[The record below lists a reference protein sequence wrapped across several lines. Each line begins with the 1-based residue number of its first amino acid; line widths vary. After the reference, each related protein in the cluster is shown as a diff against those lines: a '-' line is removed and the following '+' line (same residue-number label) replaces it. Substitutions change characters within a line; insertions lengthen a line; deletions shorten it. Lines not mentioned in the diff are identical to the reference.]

1 MSRQADLK
9 AEERELKRQDA
20 LIKAIEYSLAGALE
34 FHGMELLGF
43 AIKYAPFQCTLTLK
57 AIRKGY
63 WQVSFITS
71 DSMANCILAADS
83 AARRGTLTWIK
94 DKYHT
99 DEV

>member
-1 MSRQADLK
+1 MSRQADIQH
-9 AEERELKRQDA
+9 EERETKRDDA
-20 LIKAIEYSLAGALE
+20 LIKAMKYSLAGALE

-43 AIKYAPFQCTLTLK
+43 AIKYEPYQSTLTLK

-63 WQVSFITS
+63 WCVAFITS
-71 DSMANCILAADS
+71 ETMMGCILAADS
-83 AARRGTLTWIK
+83 AARRGTLSWIK